1 LRQHALMRFVVP
13 AATSP
18 NPLLALPFE
27 PSIEGLGPDYWDL
40 VEAAAFPRATLRFRN
55 DALLRQLGLD
65 PVAVADGHVEQAY
78 GRFEARAPLLALRYH
93 GHQFG
98 TYNPMLGDGR
108 GFLYGQLRDRHGQL
122 QDLGTK
128 GSGTTPWSRG
138 GDGRLTLKGGVRE
151 VIAAEALHRLGVITS
166 RTLSLVETGEDL
178 WRGDEP
184 SPTRS
189 AVMVRL
195 ARTHL
200 RFGTCERLRHLRQ
213 PRQLERLLRHVVA
226 VYYPHIAAAHPPTG
240 GDRGPDGPGAAAVG
254 AGLGSAALEAQLL
267 AFYGELVE
275 RVARLAAEWMVA
287 GFTHGV
293 LNTDNMSLAG
303 ESFDYGPFAFLDR
316 WDPGFTAAY
325 FDHSGLYAYGRQPV
339 VCHHNLRL
347 LQEPLA
353 MLLPRVALE
362 ARLERFAPAYD
373 DHYRRR
379 LLRRLG
385 FSGASSQSAAGLALP
400 GSAAALGWSADP
412 ELPDLIPLTLQL
424 LARWDVGY
432 GAFFAGLAAWVAQ
445 RGVPC
450 AAEDLEPFVPG
461 AAAPERGAWQAWR
474 DAWWAW
480 SRCASGD
487 GSAAAIAATLDRWN
501 LPETPV
507 RSVVERLWDPIDQQD
522 DWRPLQQWLRS
533 TIGAGG

>member
-1 LRQHALMRFVVP
+1 MGSLPPDSVQPSSAERAGP
-13 AATSP
+13 AAP
-18 NPLLALPFE
+18 NPLLALRFE
-27 PSIEGLGPDYWDL
+27 AAIEALGPEYWDG
-40 VEAAAFPRATLRFRN
+40 VEAATFPRTTLRFRN

-65 PVAVADGHVEQAY
+65 PLAVTDRDLEQAY
-78 GRFEARAPLLALRYH
+78 GRFEARTPLLALRYH
-93 GHQFG
+93 GYQFD
-98 TYNPMLGDGR
+98 TYNPFLGDGR

-122 QDLGTK
+122 QDLGSK

-151 VIAAEALHRLGVITS
+151 VIASEALHRLGVSTS

-189 AVMVRL
+189 AVMVRM

-200 RFGTCERLRHLRQ
+200 RFGSCERLLHLRQ

-226 VYYPHIAAAHPPTG
+226 LYYPQLAAGPPI
-240 GDRGPDGPGAAAVG
+240 P
-254 AGLGSAALEAQLL
+254 AGLGGGAAGPGGSALAAQLL

-275 RVARLAAEWMVA
+275 RLARLAADWMVA

-293 LNTDNMSLAG
+293 LNTDNMSLVA
-303 ESFDYGPFAFLDR
+303 ESFDYGPFAFLER

-325 FDHSGLYAYGRQPV
+325 FDHSGLYAYGRQPLT
-339 VCHHNLRL
+339 CHHNLRR

-353 MLLPRVALE
+353 MLLPRADLE
-362 ARLERFAPAYD
+362 ARLERFAPAYSS
-373 DHYRRR
+373 HYRQR

-385 FSGASSQSAAGLALP
+385 FAGASSQPA
-400 GSAAALGWSADP
+400 AAALDWPADP
-412 ELPDLIPLTLQL
+412 ERPDLVRLTLQL
-424 LARWDVGY
+424 LASWDVGY
-432 GAFFAGLAAWVAQ
+432 GDFFTGLSRRVGE
-445 RGVPC
+445 RGVPST
-450 AAEDLEPFVPG
+450 AEELEPFVAG
-461 AAAPERGAWQAWR
+461 AAAPERGAWLAWR

-480 SRCASGD
+480 SRPAAG
-487 GSAAAIAATLDRWN
+487 GGTAAAIAPTLERWN

-507 RSVVERLWDPIDQQD
+507 RAVIERIWAAIDQHD
-522 DWRPLQQWLRS
+522 DWGPLEQWLERTS
-533 TIGAGG
+533 AASADAAPASGTSE